1 VGGKIYLG
9 IKTNNMELHFLD
21 GIVLIILLSLI
32 NWLGRKTFGEI
43 SGSSNPLFFIFFILI
58 AGITMA
64 YLILFIGGDFNIVDT
79 FVKFKIVP

>member
-1 VGGKIYLG
+1 
-9 IKTNNMELHFLD
+9 MEIHFID
-21 GIVLIILLSLI
+21 GIVLIVLLSLI

-43 SGSSNPLFFIFFILI
+43 GSVSNPLFFIFFILI

-79 FVKFKIVP
+79 FGEFKLVP

>member
-1 VGGKIYLG
+1 MN
-9 IKTNNMELHFLD
+9 KTNNMELHYCFLD

-32 NWLGRKTFGEI
+32 NWLGRKTFDEI
-43 SGSSNPLFFIFFILI
+43 GSVSNPLFFIFFILI

-79 FVKFKIVP
+79 YRIGEFKFVP